1 MIVSRAGPRHGPGD
15 DGFDGQGGV
24 SVGAD
29 TGRDLPGL
37 ARRAVDAFAESA
49 ARRRDR
55 DALMDTA
62 FARLFEL
69 YRATSRV
76 ERQSPGGQNLI
87 ATLSELLV
95 SGSNPDRMGL
105 YVVRTQTAADNGRHE
120 GYRAACWR
128 RSMLQIL
135 GDEFVPWERC
145 MRPGDLESIPRI
157 DDALEAVAAEA
168 APTSVEEIPTWVP
181 ETHWWWWEPARR
193 RGEEVAGMSRS
204 DTGSLD
210 AVTD

>member
-1 MIVSRAGPRHGPGD
+1 M
-15 DGFDGQGGV
+15 
-24 SVGAD
+24 GAD

-62 FARLFEL
+62 FARLFDL
-69 YRATSRV
+69 YRATDRS
-76 ERQSPGGQNLI
+76 ERRSQGGQNLI